1 MTYYT
6 FFASFWLAG
15 LDRQLTSIAA
25 PMALDA

>member
-6 FFASFWLAG
+6 FVASFLLAG

-25 PMALDA
+25 PMALNA